1 MPAEQLLSFGPY
13 RFALDGEQVWRGRHA
28 VKLTPKALVLLRTLV
43 TRAGEVVTKN
53 ELLQVGWPQT
63 VVSDDALTACIQEL
77 RRALGDDARQPRYIE
92 TIHRRGFRFIG
103 KVVSL
108 EPPVAR
114 RKEPASI
121 EGQGSTQL
129 PPIPDNGHP
138 APPLVGRE
146 RELAQLQAWSDI
158 LRGGWRG
165 GALSLAGL
173 AIIIGT
179 IVLVQKISLKSPR
192 TPASIPPPQRAAVAL
207 SDRPSIAVLPFIN
220 MSGDREQ
227 EYFSDGITD
236 DLITDLSRLQGL
248 FVIARDS
255 SFTYKG
261 KPAKL
266 QDVGKELGVR
276 YVLEGSVRKAAG
288 KVRITVQ
295 LADASTGAE
304 MWAERYD
311 RPLGDVFA
319 LQDEIV
325 RRIVTTLNLQ
335 IDLSQQ
341 GVGLRPRRTENLEAY
356 DDMLRG
362 TANYVRLTQD
372 GNLKARQ
379 LLERAIVLDP
389 KYADAYTALA
399 HNYYLGWLSAFVPGS
414 ALEQAVHF
422 AQQACALDDSQ
433 ALPHGVLAF
442 IYMWEGQ
449 TDRAFTE
456 AQRVIARD
464 PNSAFG
470 YQALAE
476 VLNTQERPREALAAV
491 DKAIRLD
498 PRNKVIYLWTRG
510 WSNSMLG
517 RWEEAFSDLK
527 NYLARYPDF
536 ILAHAFLAAAYFNLG
551 DRNAALLENAQV
563 ERIIALTP
571 NSAVGYWAL
580 SIALELQGKPIEAL
594 AAVKKGLSIDPQN
607 RVMHDRQLLF
617 LLSGLYHE
625 LGRWEE
631 SLAVEKR
638 YVLFFPDDIWAHA
651 LRGCDYAALGQ
662 IDAAKDE
669 GAKAQRIFELFPQPA
684 HHQLALALALI
695 AQGKPAEALVAVE
708 KVIRLDPGNR
718 VLYLWTLGHIYAL
731 LGRWAEAIS
740 ALTSFLARFPYQVRP
755 RLELARAYIEAG
767 RDRAAQAEVAEAL
780 RFEPQLSMKIGVPCE
795 LPMDT
800 DRCAADLRRAGLK

>member
-1 MPAEQLLSFGPY
+1 
-13 RFALDGEQVWRGRHA
+13 
-28 VKLTPKALVLLRTLV
+28 
-43 TRAGEVVTKN
+43 
-53 ELLQVGWPQT
+53 
-63 VVSDDALTACIQEL
+63 
-77 RRALGDDARQPRYIE
+77 
-92 TIHRRGFRFIG
+92 
-103 KVVSL
+103 
-108 EPPVAR
+108 
-114 RKEPASI
+114 
-121 EGQGSTQL
+121 
-129 PPIPDNGHP
+129 
-138 APPLVGRE
+138 
-146 RELAQLQAWSDI
+146 
-158 LRGGWRG
+158 
-165 GALSLAGL
+165 
-173 AIIIGT
+173 
-179 IVLVQKISLKSPR
+179 VLVQNILLQSPR
-192 TPASIPPPQRAAVAL
+192 TPASIPPPRAALAL
-207 SDRPSIAVLPFIN
+207 PDRPSIAVLPFIN

-227 EYFSDGITD
+227 EYFSDGLTD
-236 DLITDLSRLQGL
+236 DLITDLSRLSGL
-248 FVIARDS
+248 FVIARES
-255 SFTYKG
+255 TFTYKR

-276 YVLEGSVRKAAG
+276 YVLEGSVRKADG

-311 RPLGDVFA
+311 RPLRDVFA

-362 TANYVRLTQD
+362 TADLVRLTQD

-414 ALEQAVHF
+414 ALERAVHF

-476 VLNTQERPREALAAV
+476 VLNTQERHQEALAAV
-491 DKAIRLD
+491 DKAIRFD
-498 PRNKVIYLWTRG
+498 PRNKVIYFWTRG

-517 RWEEAFSDLK
+517 RWDDALSDLK
-527 NYLARYPDF
+527 SYVARYPDF

-551 DRNAALLENAQV
+551 DHSTARLENAQV

-571 NSAVGYWAL
+571 KSAVGYWAL

-607 RVMHDRQLLF
+607 RVMQDRQLLL
-617 LLSGLYHE
+617 LLSDLYHE

-662 IDAAKDE
+662 IDAAKEE

-684 HHQLALALALI
+684 HHHLALALALI

-740 ALTSFLARFPYQVRP
+740 ALTSFLARYPNQVRP
-755 RLELARAYIEAG
+755 RLELARAYIEVG
-767 RDRAAQAEVAEAL
+767 QDRAAQAEVAEAL
-780 RFEPQLSMKIGVPCE
+780 RLEPQLSMKIGVPCE

-800 DRCAADLRRAGLK
+800 DRCAADLRRVGLK